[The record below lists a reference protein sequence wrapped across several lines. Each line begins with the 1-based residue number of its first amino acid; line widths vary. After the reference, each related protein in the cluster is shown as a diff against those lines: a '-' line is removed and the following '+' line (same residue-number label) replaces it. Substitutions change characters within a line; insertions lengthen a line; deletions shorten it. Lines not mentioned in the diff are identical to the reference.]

1 MRLVPRWRGSDVRI
15 TNSSN
20 GGGKKINRIP
30 EVHVSK
36 LRGEAANWKQQKPN
50 RNSKADYMKKIYFIL
65 IAVVVSVKVFSQ
77 TKLQKIEPVSFS
89 QVNITDEFW
98 KPKID
103 KVATKTLAACIYQT
117 EVATPRIKNFEK
129 VARKKGEPHEGIF
142 YDDSDVFKALE
153 AMAYSLKTHPS
164 AEMEKKCDEWIDKI
178 AAAQQPDGYLNTWY
192 TLKGL
197 QDRYTD
203 MSMHEDYNAGHMIEA
218 GVAYFNA
225 TGKRKLLD
233 VCIEWADHFDAL
245 FGPGKRHW
253 VTGHQELELA
263 LVKLYK
269 LTKNEKYLKLADW
282 LLSERGKKLAKGYTW
297 TDWKDTAYAQDVLPV
312 KQQTQ
317 ITGHAVRAM
326 YMYTGAAD
334 VAAQTGDADYIK
346 AMRTVWEDVV
356 YRNMYITGGIGSAGS
371 NEGFSVDYDLPNEQ
385 AYCETCA
392 SVGMVFWNQ
401 RMNAMTG
408 NAEYIDVLER
418 SLYNGAL
425 DGLSLS
431 GDRFFYGNPLASR
444 GQHQRRE
451 WFGTA
456 CCPANIARMIASL
469 GDYIYAKSADGIYVN
484 LFVGSN
490 TTILLKNGNVGVSME
505 TNYPWDGK
513 VKLMIDL
520 EKKSK
525 FKIYIRIPGWSNSRP
540 APGNTYIPKTI
551 VVGTNTVF
559 VNRKQVPFENTN
571 GYIVI
576 DREWQKG
583 DVMDFEFPMY
593 IQLISAIPEVKQDS
607 NRIALQR
614 GPIVY
619 CIEGADNNGKA
630 WNVIVPSNTEFKVI
644 DHKVLDEPVKALTAE
659 VPVVSVGEDS
669 MSLKTEK
676 KKIIAIPYYTWANRG
691 RNEMQVWLP
700 TKITNVKL
708 NY

>member
-1 MRLVPRWRGSDVRI
+1 MRKGILVP
-15 TNSSN
+15 
-20 GGGKKINRIP
+20 
-30 EVHVSK
+30 
-36 LRGEAANWKQQKPN
+36 LLA
-50 RNSKADYMKKIYFIL
+50 
-65 IAVVVSVKVFSQ
+65 IAVAAQAQ
-77 TKLQKIEPVSFS
+77 TSLKQFEFVNFS
-89 QVNITDEFW
+89 QVNVTDQFW

-103 KVATKTLAACIYQT
+103 KVATKTLDACIYQT
-117 EVATPRIKNFEK
+117 ETATPRIRNFER
-129 VARKKGEPHEGIF
+129 VARAKGEEHEGIF

-164 AEMEKKCDEWIDKI
+164 EAMEKKCDEWIEKI
-178 AAAQQPDGYLNTWY
+178 ASAQQPDGYLNTWY

-218 GVAYFNA
+218 GVAYYNA

-233 VCIEWADHFDAL
+233 VCIKWADHFGAI
-245 FGPGKRHW
+245 FGPGKKHW

-269 LTKNEKYLKLADW
+269 ITNNIAYLNLSDW

-312 KQQTQ
+312 KEQKE

-334 VAAQTGDADYIK
+334 VAAQTGDTAYLK

-401 RMNAMTG
+401 RMSALTG
-408 NAEYIDVLER
+408 NAEYMDVLER

-456 CCPANIARMIASL
+456 CCPANIARLVASL
-469 GDYIYAKSADGIYVN
+469 GNYIYAFGDNSVYVN
-484 LFVGSN
+484 LYVGSN
-490 TTILLKNGNVGVSME
+490 TSFNLKNGPVGLKME
-505 TNYPWDGK
+505 TNYPWEGK
-513 VKLMIDL
+513 VKISIDPV
-520 EKKSK
+520 KKSN
-525 FKIYIRIPGWSNSRP
+525 FSLHLRVPGWVQREV
-540 APGNTYIPKTI
+540 APGGLYAMLPVSEGFESVSSTSI
-551 VVGTNTVF
+551 VKLNG
-559 VNRKQVPFENTN
+559 KEIKYKIEN
-571 GYIVI
+571 GYMVMAQ
-576 DREWQKG
+576 DWRKG
-583 DVMDFEFPMY
+583 DQLEFEFPMEVK
-593 IQLISAIPEVKQDS
+593 IIKARTEVKQDQG
-607 NRIALQR
+607 RIAIQR
-614 GPIVY
+614 GPLVY
-619 CIEGADNNGKA
+619 CVEGADNNGKA
-630 WNVIVPSNTEFKVI
+630 WNMIVPKNTKFESI
-644 DHKVLDEPVKALTAE
+644 DYKVLDEYVKAITAE
-659 VPVVSVGEDS
+659 VPVVTVGEDGQ
-669 MSLKTEK
+669 SLITEK
-676 KKIIAIPYYTWANRG
+676 KKIIAIPYYAWANRG
-691 RNEMQVWLP
+691 KNEMQLWLP
-700 TKITNVKL
+700 TRINEVKV

>member
-1 MRLVPRWRGSDVRI
+1 MELVKFGFVMQYRSLSTGEGEGGRGRI
-15 TNSSN
+15 ELLSYKSAT
-20 GGGKKINRIP
+20 
-30 EVHVSK
+30 
-36 LRGEAANWKQQKPN
+36 QQKLN
-50 RNSKADYMKKIYFIL
+50 SDSKADYMKKTYFIL
-65 IAVVVSVKVFSQ
+65 IAGFISVKIFSQ
-77 TKLQKIEPVSFS
+77 TKLQKVEPVSFS
-89 QVNITDEFW
+89 QVNITDKFW

-117 EVATPRIKNFEK
+117 EVATPRIKNFER
-129 VARKKGEPHEGIF
+129 VARKQGEKHEGIF

-233 VCIEWADHFDAL
+233 VCIKWADHFDGL

-269 LTKNEKYLKLADW
+269 TTKNEKYLKLADW

-312 KQQTQ
+312 KEQTQ

-334 VAAQTGDADYIK
+334 VAAQTGDEGYMK

-371 NEGFSVDYDLPNEQ
+371 NEGFSQDYDLPNEQ

-444 GQHQRRE
+444 GQHYRRE

-469 GDYIYAKSADGIYVN
+469 GDYIYAKSDDAIYVN

-490 TTILLKNGNVGVSME
+490 TTIPLKSGNVGVKME
-505 TNYPWDGK
+505 TNYPWEEDIK
-513 VKLMIDL
+513 INIDPL
-520 EKKSK
+520 KKSK
-525 FKIYIRIPGWSNSRP
+525 FRIYVRIPGWLGDKIV
-540 APGNTYIPKTI
+540 PGNLYERDRANELI
-551 VVGTNTVF
+551 VVGHLRYSVE
-559 VNRKQVPFENTN
+559 VNGKQITAKQEN
-571 GYIVI
+571 GYFII
-576 DREWQKG
+576 DREWDKG
-583 DVMDFEFPMY
+583 DILAIKIPMEVKR
-593 IQLISAIPEVKQDS
+593 IKSRPELKQDS
-607 NRIALQR
+607 NRVAIQR

-619 CIEGADNNGKA
+619 CVEGADNNKKA
-630 WNVIVPSNTEFKVI
+630 WNIIIPPGTNFSVI

-659 VPVVSVGEDS
+659 VPVITVAEDGI
-669 MSLKTEK
+669 SLKTEK
-676 KKIIAIPYYTWANRG
+676 KKIIAIPYYAWANRG

-700 TKITNVKL
+700 VKITDVKL